1 MYGPS
6 PPVNPFQKASS
17 TLGPLYSSPPP
28 EPPWPPPPPPQP
40 TSTNPAPA
48 PALASRNSRRVSL
61 RTFRRPFPTS
71 FSSFRPHECP
81 SAHLSRV
88 PNLGQPRLGTRPGLP
103 RRDLPHARR
112 FDLRPPVVGQ
122 EPVDLL
128 LYIGELRVA
137 EAPHGVAFQEGQ
149 DQG

>member
-61 RTFRRPFPTS
+61 RTLRRPFPTS
-71 FSSFRPHECP
+71 FSP
-81 SAHLSRV
+81 HLSRV
-88 PNLGQPRLGTRPGLP
+88 PNPGQPRLGTRPGLP
-103 RRDLPHARR
+103 SRDLPHARR
-112 FDLRPPVVGQ
+112 FDLWPPVVG
-122 EPVDLL
+122 
-128 LYIGELRVA
+128 
-137 EAPHGVAFQEGQ
+137 
-149 DQG
+149 